1 MSYSS
6 AGASTE
12 QTDALMKTFL
22 PPSDDFI
29 SEAVKMAKAERAPVS
44 APQGLSIT
52 DRAKY
57 EAAIE
62 AYREP
67 ASPHHNAQEKTNKPK
82 ILAFISS
89 LGLF

>member
-1 MSYSS
+1 MPKNGSKI
-6 AGASTE
+6 
-12 QTDALMKTFL
+12 Q

-29 SEAVKMAKAERAPVS
+29 REAVEFAMAKRGPVVAPE
-44 APQGLSIT
+44 GLSLF
-52 DRAKY
+52 DRRRY